1 MKKQHIGIIGAGISG
16 LACATELAKTGFQVS
31 IFDKSRG
38 VGGRMSHRYYEN
50 WGADH
55 GAQYFTA
62 KTPLFQAELQR
73 WLDAKVAEEWFGKIV
88 SLDKEGTKE
97 LPKETQRYVGV
108 PTMSAPAKYLAE
120 KLKVSTLHT
129 ITEIKQS
136 NGKWQ
141 MISKENGLLPEIF
154 DQIILAIPSPQAKVL
169 VSEHSQELKNA
180 CEPVVMLPCW
190 TLMAY
195 LKKPL
200 PLAFDAAFVSDH
212 LYTWIARDS
221 HKPSR
226 SPYETWV
233 AQASH
238 QWTADNID
246 LDQVSAEEYL
256 LKAFKELTGVECDL
270 YQTHLWRY
278 AKLETPSETNFI
290 MNPQL
295 KIALCGDWLKNS
307 TVEGAWIS
315 GYSLAKKII
324 LLNSINTI
332 QDMNDISI

>member
-16 LACATELAKTGFQVS
+16 LACATELSKAGFQVS

-38 VGGRMSHRYYEN
+38 VGGRMSHRHYEN

-62 KTPLFQAELQR
+62 KDPLFQAELGR
-73 WLDAKVAEEWFGKIV
+73 WLDAKVAEEWFGKII
-88 SLDKEGTKE
+88 SLDQDGAKD
-97 LPKETQRYVGV
+97 LQKETQRYVGV

-120 KLKVSTLHT
+120 KLKVSTLNT
-129 ITEIKQS
+129 ITEIKSS

-141 MISKENGLLPEIF
+141 MISKENGLLPDIF
-154 DQIILAIPSPQAKVL
+154 DQIILAIPSPQAKAL
-169 VSEHSQELKNA
+169 VSQHSIELKNA

-190 TLMAY
+190 TLMVY

-200 PLAFDAAFVSDH
+200 NLAFDAAFVSDQ
-212 LYTWIARDS
+212 LFSWIARDS
-221 HKPSR
+221 QKPGR

-238 QWTADNID
+238 SWTMSNID
-246 LDQVSAEEYL
+246 LDQASAEEQML
-256 LKAFKELTGVECDL
+256 NAFKELTGVECDL

-278 AKLETPSETNFI
+278 AKLETPSETNFV
-290 MNPQL
+290 MDSKLN
-295 KIALCGDWLKNS
+295 IALCGDWLRNS
-307 TVEGAWIS
+307 TVEGAWMS
-315 GYSLAKKII
+315 GYSLAKKLI

-332 QDMNDISI
+332 QDVGSIHI